1 MIKGSLS
8 LMLSQGQR
16 PLPGVLYGDCLFSAV
31 YGCRSVRRSFILCDL
46 RRKREK
52 AWLFDHA
59 FLVLFLSL

>member
-31 YGCRSVRRSFILCDL
+31 YGLPVCTEIVYFVRLTTEK
-46 RRKREK
+46 RKGM
-52 AWLFDHA
+52 AFDHA